1 MSARRLLS
9 TRRKPGPAL
18 GLVLGLSAALAGCDD
33 QIKYLPVFSTMAKQP
48 SVEAYEEEAPR
59 TRVPGTVAVGEQPTY
74 GLIAADTALTNPLA
88 GTAAEVER
96 GAELYGQFCTPC
108 HGPAGAGDGSVT
120 GPNRIPTVQQLPL
133 LNLLSAQTRGYSDG
147 YLWGMITNGRG
158 LMPSYRR
165 IPAGERWNLVTYVRE
180 LQRLSPLAEAGHAT
194 PATEAN
200 ASVVAGER
208 AGEASEGGG

>member
-1 MSARRLLS
+1 MRARRAVS
-9 TRRKPGPAL
+9 RPAFPARRPARGAPGRLGLGLAL
-18 GLVLGLSAALAGCDD
+18 GLSIVLGACDD
-33 QIKYLPVFSTMAKQP
+33 QIKYVPFFATMSKQP
-48 SVEAYEEEAPR
+48 SVEAFEEAPR
-59 TRVPGTVAVGEQPTY
+59 ERVPGTVAIDDEPTY

-88 GTAAEVER
+88 GTPAEVER

-120 GPNRIPTVQQLPL
+120 GPNRIPTVDQLPV
-133 LNLLSAQTRGYSDG
+133 LNLLSAQARGYSDG

-180 LQRLSPLAEAGHAT
+180 LQRLAPAAGVA
-194 PATEAN
+194 PAA
-200 ASVVAGER
+200 
-208 AGEASEGGG
+208 EGGG